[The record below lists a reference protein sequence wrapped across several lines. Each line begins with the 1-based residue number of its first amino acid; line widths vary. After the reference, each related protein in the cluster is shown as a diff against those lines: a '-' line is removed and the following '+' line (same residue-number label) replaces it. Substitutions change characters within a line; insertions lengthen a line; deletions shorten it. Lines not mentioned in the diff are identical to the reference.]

1 MKNVM
6 GSFLKNKGWESWFEG
21 FLYLFAV
28 SLPIGHGIDAVM
40 MAPLALCYLF
50 VLTWNEKWENLKANR
65 TSLLLLFSIPLLLFA
80 GLFYSNN
87 VDVALGRIERS
98 LPLLILPIIIF
109 SLPKRLV
116 NVKKILY
123 ALGIG
128 LLVVMLVSWGAIIA
142 DILSKASPMKQAK
155 YFFEW
160 IYTDRNLLRTMDIHP
175 GYFVLFF
182 VLFLTTIM
190 DSKLFKGLR
199 EKRIFYYILL
209 LLALL
214 FLVET
219 SSRVGFFC
227 ILLIMAIHFFRDW
240 KGKRNW
246 GYLFVFC
253 GLFLAMFKFDYLLS
267 KFRKLIDLEGNIT
280 FERYFRWKEIGKVF
294 LDNGNILIGNGSGDI
309 YEIYLQAYANG
320 GFDQAL
326 TENYNAHNQ
335 YLEFLIGNGLL
346 GLTVYLLVL
355 VHFAIKTRLRDSA
368 LAFFILIVIF
378 SFTES
383 VLVRGKGVMFFAFFY
398 PLFIKYYTNGNNE

>member
-1 MKNVM
+1 M
-6 GSFLKNKGWESWFEG
+6 KNKGLENWLEI
-21 FLYLFAV
+21 FLYLFVA
-28 SLPIGHGIDAVM
+28 SLPIGHGIDAIM
-40 MAPLALCYLF
+40 MALLFVCYLF
-50 VLTWNEKWENLKANR
+50 FLKRHEKLENLGPHR
-65 TSLLLLFSIPLLLFA
+65 TSLLLLLAIPLILFAGLLYSNNISVALGRLERSIPLL
-80 GLFYSNN
+80 
-87 VDVALGRIERS
+87 V
-98 LPLLILPIIIF
+98 LPIIVF
-109 SLPKRLV
+109 SLPERLV
-116 NVKKILY
+116 KVKNIFY
-123 ALGIG
+123 ALGCG
-128 LLVVMLVSWGAIIA
+128 LLLVMLVSWGVIIA
-142 DILSKASPMKQAK
+142 DIWSKFSPIKQAK

-199 EKRIFYYILL
+199 EKRILYYTLL

-227 ILLIMAIHFFRDW
+227 LLLIMAIQFFRDW

-253 GLFLAMFKFDYLLS
+253 GLFLALFKFDYLLN
-267 KFRKLIDLEGNIT
+267 KFRKLIDLDGNIT

-326 TENYNAHNQ
+326 AENYNAHNQ

-368 LAFFILIVIF
+368 LSFFILIVIF

-398 PLFIKYYTNGNNE
+398 PLFIKYYTNGDNE